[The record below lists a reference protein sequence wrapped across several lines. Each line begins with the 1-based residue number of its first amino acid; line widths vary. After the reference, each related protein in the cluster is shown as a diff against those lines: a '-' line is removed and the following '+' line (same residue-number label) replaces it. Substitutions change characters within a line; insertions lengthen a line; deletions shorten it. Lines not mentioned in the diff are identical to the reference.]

1 MKNLIKITLKRL
13 GLLSVFSRLLYQI
26 KHNGLING
34 MKFFISEDIKW
45 LLYNHL
51 FDKKLG
57 IETFKN
63 VEVSNLGIDNEKKID
78 ANRYQPV
85 SLRHLEIA
93 FDFLLV
99 QKKNSYDVFID
110 IGCGKG
116 KPVFYAQKFYPKIY
130 KFIGID
136 ISESMINIA
145 NRNKFN
151 LKIDANNIDFIK
163 EDALNYKFD
172 SNKKYLVFMFNPFK
186 KDYFDRF
193 FYINKNL
200 FKKSNF
206 NFVIVNSPSNKI
218 SYLDL
223 IYQNKEITLEIYE
236 GR

>member
-1 MKNLIKITLKRL
+1 MKYLIKLTLKKF
-13 GLLSVFSRLLYQI
+13 GLLSIFSRLLYQI
-26 KHNGLING
+26 KHNGLVNG
-34 MKFFISEDIKW
+34 IKFFISDDIKW
-45 LLYNHL
+45 LLYNFL

-63 VEVSNLGIDNEKKID
+63 VEVSNLGIDEEEEID

-99 QKKNSYDVFID
+99 QKKNTYDVFID

-116 KPVFYAQKFYPKIY
+116 KPVFYAQQFYPKIY

-145 NRNKFN
+145 NQNKFN
-151 LKIDANNIDFIK
+151 LKINTKNIDFIK

-172 SNKKYLVFMFNPFK
+172 KNKKYLVFMFNPFK
-186 KDYFDRF
+186 KDYFDKF
-193 FYINKNL
+193 FCTNKEL
-200 FKKSNF
+200 FKRSNF
-206 NFVIVNSPSNKI
+206 NFIIVNSPSSKI

-223 IYQNKEITLEIYE
+223 TYQNKEIALEIYA